1 MPPGTPLGRLH
12 LPKAVTP
19 FQQMKAYLMKTLLL
33 AAIAAASIVP
43 ITAHAQSEGSSRR
56 FEPYV
61 GIMGGVHDFDS
72 ETGKEGIP
80 PVGYKGRMVEGVAGV
95 NANVAGPIVLG
106 VEGTA
111 SKGVSGDIDWEYGVA
126 GRAGVKAGKDSL
138 IFGKVGYKWVNFD
151 ALGPDSRD
159 YHGTTYG
166 AGAEVSLA
174 DLGSSAQNSN
184 IRLRVQADTM
194 GNFRSIRP
202 MAGVVAKF

>member
-1 MPPGTPLGRLH
+1 
-12 LPKAVTP
+12 
-19 FQQMKAYLMKTLLL
+19 MKTLVFT
-33 AAIAAASIVP
+33 AVAAASLLP
-43 ITAHAQSEGSSRR
+43 AAALAQDADSTRR
-56 FEPYV
+56 IEPYV
-61 GIMGGVHDFDS
+61 GVMGGVHNFDS

-95 NANVAGPIVLG
+95 NYNVAGPIVLG

-151 ALGPDSRD
+151 ALGPDSPD
-159 YHGTTYG
+159 FHGTTYG
-166 AGAEVSLA
+166 AGVELSPA
-174 DLGSSAQNSN
+174 DMGGSSERSN
-184 IRLRVQADTM
+184 IRLRVQADTL

>member
-1 MPPGTPLGRLH
+1 LH
-12 LPKAVTP
+12 LTKGGKALSTTKVY
-19 FQQMKAYLMKTLLL
+19 FMKTLLF
-33 AAIAAASIVP
+33 AAIAAASALP
-43 ITAHAQSEGSSRR
+43 IAAHAQSDGSTRR
-56 FEPYV
+56 IEPYV
-61 GIMGGVHDFDS
+61 GVMGGVHDFDA
-72 ETGKEGIP
+72 ETNKAGIP
-80 PVGYKGRMVEGVAGV
+80 PVGYKGRLVEGVAGV
-95 NANVAGPIVLG
+95 NVNVVGPIVVG

-151 ALGPDSRD
+151 ALGADSRD

-166 AGAEVSLA
+166 AGVEVSLA
-174 DLGSSAQNSN
+174 DLGSSAQSSN

-194 GNFRSIRP
+194 GNFNSIRP

>member
-1 MPPGTPLGRLH
+1 MSERGDPAEPLSHG
-12 LPKAVTP
+12 VETDED
-19 FQQMKAYLMKTLLL
+19 
-33 AAIAAASIVP
+33 IVLEQ
-43 ITAHAQSEGSSRR
+43 A
-56 FEPYV
+56 
-61 GIMGGVHDFDS
+61 
-72 ETGKEGIP
+72 ETGLDEDDRLRPEFLSAVLDAVEEGDNETARDLVSPLHPADIADLLELTP
-80 PVGYKGRMVEGVAGV
+80 SERRGV
-95 NANVAGPIVLG
+95 NYNVAGPIVVG

-151 ALGPDSRD
+151 ALGPDSPD
-159 YHGTTYG
+159 FHGTTYG
-166 AGAEVSLA
+166 AGVELSPA
-174 DLGSSAQNSN
+174 DMGGSAQSSN

>member
-1 MPPGTPLGRLH
+1 
-12 LPKAVTP
+12 
-19 FQQMKAYLMKTLLL
+19 MKTLLFT
-33 AAIAAASIVP
+33 AAVAASLIPV
-43 ITAHAQSEGSSRR
+43 AAMAQDRTEQDGAGSRR
-56 FEPYV
+56 IEPYIGV
-61 GIMGGVHDFDS
+61 MGGIHNFDS

-80 PVGYKGRMVEGVAGV
+80 PVGYKGRIVEGVAGV
-95 NANVAGPIVLG
+95 NARVAGPVVVG

-138 IFGKVGYKWVNFD
+138 IFTKVGYKWVNFD

-159 YHGTTYG
+159 YHGMTYG
-166 AGAEVSLA
+166 AGVELSPA
-174 DLGSSAQNSN
+174 DMGGSARSSN

-194 GNFRSIRP
+194 GNFHSIRP

>member
-1 MPPGTPLGRLH
+1 
-12 LPKAVTP
+12 
-19 FQQMKAYLMKTLLL
+19 MKTLLF
-33 AAIAAASIVP
+33 AAIAAASALP
-43 ITAHAQSEGSSRR
+43 IAAHAQSEGNSRR

-61 GIMGGVHDFDS
+61 GVMGGVHNFDS

-151 ALGPDSRD
+151 ALGADSGD

-174 DLGSSAQNSN
+174 DLGSSAENSN

>member
-1 MPPGTPLGRLH
+1 
-12 LPKAVTP
+12 
-19 FQQMKAYLMKTLLL
+19 MKTLLL
-33 AAIAAASIVP
+33 AAAAAASFAP
-43 ITAHAQSEGSSRR
+43 LAANAQDEAPRR
-56 FEPYV
+56 ISPYV
-61 GIMGGVHDFDS
+61 GVMGGVHNFDS

-95 NANVAGPIVLG
+95 NMNVAGPLVVG

-111 SKGVSGDIDWEYGVA
+111 SKGVSGDIDWEYGAA
-126 GRAGVKAGKDSL
+126 GRVGVKAGKDSL

-151 ALGPDSRD
+151 ALGPNSRD

-166 AGAEVSLA
+166 AGVEVSPA
-174 DLGSSAQNSN
+174 DLGSSAQSSN
-184 IRLRVQADTM
+184 IRLRLQADTM